1 MTPEPDQG
9 PGIVTPLSCTIVH
22 YYILAQGTF
31 GFKPA
36 LGLPSLPQG
45 TFNQRVPITFFPFR
59 FPRRKQR
66 KEIEN
71 LRELRAQLEAGRA
84 VTNQALLRSLSLPL
98 RDTNIAIRS
107 RDVLDLRHSEPTVM
121 TRSMDQVSFQD

>member
-36 LGLPSLPQG
+36 LGLPSLPKG
-45 TFNQRVPITFFPFR
+45 LLTRGYPLILFPVDF
-59 FPRRKQR
+59 RRKQR

-107 RDVLDLRHSEPTVM
+107 RDVLDLREVIQWRKFLAWFLAQKT
-121 TRSMDQVSFQD
+121 D